1 MLRHL
6 ISEYMRAFDRRRHIW
21 GKNDSLSFF
30 LMIWMALVFFVSVF
44 EAETGGEASSWAIRC
59 GLAAVY
65 LPMLLNLFSCQIHPV
80 RPEKFLYLCPM
91 DSRERRQHIYGSFH
105 FRVFVQM
112 LTACM
117 GVLLLCL
124 FVSFDLLSA
133 AVILLNDLALSI
145 LIPFDDRESTGRDRS
160 GRSRAVWLTGLMIAI
175 AFLTNGLQYMI
186 AIGMIRYGVVRW
198 MVLMTVVLVQLPV
211 ALQYG
216 CYVKQELL
224 AALQYEDKLT
234 E

>member
-6 ISEYMRAFDRRRHIW
+6 ISEYIRAFAFDRRRQIW
-21 GKNDSLSFF
+21 GKNDSISFF
-30 LMIWMALVFFVSVF
+30 LMTWMALFFFMSVF
-44 EAETGGEASSWAIRC
+44 DTDILGGASSWGRRC

-91 DSRERRQHIYGSFH
+91 DSGERRQYIYGTFY

-112 LTACM
+112 LTACA
-117 GVLLLCL
+117 GVAFLFL
-124 FVSFDLLSA
+124 FVSLDLLSA

-145 LIPFDDRESTGRDRS
+145 LIPFDDRSPDAVNK
-160 GRSRAVWLTGLMIAI
+160 AVWLTGFLIVI
-175 AFLTNGLQYMI
+175 AFLTNGLQYMV
-186 AIGMIRYGVVRW
+186 AIGTIRYGAVRW
-198 MVLMTVVLVQLPV
+198 ILLAVLVLVQLPI

-216 CYVKQELL
+216 RYVKQELL

-234 E
+234 G

>member
-6 ISEYMRAFDRRRHIW
+6 IGGYMRAFDRRRHIW
-21 GKNDSLSFF
+21 GKSDSITFF
-30 LMIWMALVFFVSVF
+30 LMIWMVFIFLISVF
-44 EAETGGEASSWAIRC
+44 EAETGGDASSWGRRC

-65 LPMLLNLFSCQIHPV
+65 LPMLLNLFFCQIHPV

-91 DSRERRQHIYGSFH
+91 SSQERRQYINGSYY
-105 FRVFVQM
+105 FRVLVQM
-112 LTACM
+112 LTACT
-117 GVLLLCL
+117 GILLLCL

-133 AVILLNDLALSI
+133 VVILLNDLALSI
-145 LIPFDDRESTGRDRS
+145 LIPFDDRESAGRDRS
-160 GRSRAVWLTGLMIAI
+160 GKSKAVWLTGLMIAI

-198 MVLMTVVLVQLPV
+198 IVLMAVVLVQLPV

-216 CYVKQELL
+216 RYVKQELL
-224 AALQYEDKLT
+224 AVLQYEDKLT
-234 E
+234 G